1 MALGRWWRGWVRHPA
16 LALAYLAALLVL
28 GASAGYWRAERDV
41 RRAEASWR
49 AAYVQSVTPYGFTA
63 VTPAR

>member
-1 MALGRWWRGWVRHPA
+1 MGRWWSGWVRRPA
-16 LALAYLAALLVL
+16 FAIGYLAALLAL

-41 RRAEASWR
+41 ERTEASWR
-49 AAYVQSVTPYGFTA
+49 AAYVHSVTPYGFTA